1 MTTQNIYMK
10 TEKTLRGVPAFD
22 NIEENRRESD
32 AIDTTPILFVM
43 IAGVIAGDV
52 QMLDNII
59 SYLVYKFYLSESKV

>member
-1 MTTQNIYMK
+1 MK

-22 NIEENRRESD
+22 NIEQNRRESD
-32 AIDTTPILFVM
+32 AIDTTPIIFVM
-43 IAGVIAGDV
+43 IAGDV